1 MQHLK
6 MSSDAP
12 GADPSYSA
20 KMIEAQTEQIME
32 LSAANEELDRRSQA
46 CEKKWADLIDENLK
60 NAEQVAQYKS
70 QLEQQRE
77 TYTKVLEL
85 TERRVIQANVQISQ
99 LHSEFADENR
109 K

>member
-1 MQHLK
+1 
-6 MSSDAP
+6 
-12 GADPSYSA
+12 
-20 KMIEAQTEQIME
+20 MIEAQTEQIME